1 MTASRVGYAVFL
13 NSKATE
19 EQTLNGI
26 LGWLSEASPY
36 QKRVLLGASLG
47 WMLDS
52 MDVMLYALVLGQV
65 QRELHLS
72 AATSGAMMSMTLLS
86 AAVGGIAFGWFADR
100 AGRVRALIG
109 SILIYSVATCLCG
122 LTHTAIQLL
131 LCRILLGLGMGGEW
145 ASGAALVAETWP
157 AHHRGKALALVQS
170 SWAIGYAL
178 GAALVA
184 IVMPHFGWRAVF
196 FVGTAPALIAL
207 WVQSRLHEPEVW
219 RQQKSHRPDW
229 GQLFRGRMG
238 RGTLV
243 CATMNAASLFAW
255 WGLFTW
261 VPRFLSLP
269 VAEGG
274 RGLGIV
280 MTSEWTIVM
289 QAGTFLGYISFGYFA
304 DRFSHKYTYIAYLF
318 LAALMVPVFAF
329 VQNSSA
335 VILAGALVGFFG
347 TGYFSGFA
355 IIASE
360 LFPTALRASAMGFV
374 YNIGRVLSAASPWF
388 IGRVSQRTGLGSALT
403 ITSAA
408 FLIAALIATAL
419 RLPRSQIEAIG
430 G

>member
-1 MTASRVGYAVFL
+1 
-13 NSKATE
+13 
-19 EQTLNGI
+19 
-26 LGWLSEASPY
+26 
-36 QKRVLLGASLG
+36 
-47 WMLDS
+47 
-52 MDVMLYALVLGQV
+52 
-65 QRELHLS
+65 
-72 AATSGAMMSMTLLS
+72 
-86 AAVGGIAFGWFADR
+86 
-100 AGRVRALIG
+100 
-109 SILIYSVATCLCG
+109 
-122 LTHTAIQLL
+122 
-131 LCRILLGLGMGGEW
+131 
-145 ASGAALVAETWP
+145 
-157 AHHRGKALALVQS
+157 
-170 SWAIGYAL
+170 
-178 GAALVA
+178 
-184 IVMPHFGWRAVF
+184 
-196 FVGTAPALIAL
+196 
-207 WVQSRLHEPEVW
+207 
-219 RQQKSHRPDW
+219 
-229 GQLFRGRMG
+229 
-238 RGTLV
+238 
-243 CATMNAASLFAW
+243 
-255 WGLFTW
+255 
-261 VPRFLSLP
+261 LP